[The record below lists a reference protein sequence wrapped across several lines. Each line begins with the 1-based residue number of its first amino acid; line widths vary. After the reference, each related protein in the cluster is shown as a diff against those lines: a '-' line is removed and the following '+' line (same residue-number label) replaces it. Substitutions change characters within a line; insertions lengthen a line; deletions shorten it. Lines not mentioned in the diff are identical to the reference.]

1 MVMDRHGISIST
13 NKYLIAPYP
22 QNNQLKGK
30 LEI

>member
-1 MVMDRHGISIST
+1 MDRHGISIST